1 MLSSFFGGMFDKVRV
16 AGAPNGT
23 LLQMILGNPALRSIS
38 TNFSSIIE
46 WCNISYKQLD
56 DTTFENEDDKPNE
69 YSVSV

>member
-1 MLSSFFGGMFDKVRV
+1 MLSSFFGGMFDKVRA

-23 LLQMILGNPALRSIS
+23 LLQMILGNPALRSIP